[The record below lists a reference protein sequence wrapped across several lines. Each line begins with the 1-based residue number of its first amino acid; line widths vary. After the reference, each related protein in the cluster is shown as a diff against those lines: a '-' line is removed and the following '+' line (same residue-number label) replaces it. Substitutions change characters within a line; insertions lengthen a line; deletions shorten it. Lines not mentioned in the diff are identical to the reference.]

1 MMRPTSVILADFD
14 YSAPRSLGE
23 ALKERREH
31 KGAHIL
37 AGGTDLIPKMR
48 GQVVKPNFVIDIS
61 GIKELSYIKKQEGQV
76 RIGAATKISH
86 IIDSK
91 INLGVLQEA
100 CKKLGNPLTRNK
112 ATIGGNLCNASP
124 AADTAT
130 PLMVLEAQLV
140 LRSFDGERIVPVE
153 NFFVGPGKTV
163 LKEDEILTEIRITPP
178 EDGAK
183 AKFVKV
189 GLRKADAISVVNC
202 AVLLKVQKGV
212 VKEAKIALGSV
223 APTPIL
229 AKEAQKVL
237 VDKKLSEELIEK
249 CAQVAAREAKPI
261 DDVRGSAR
269 YRELLVE
276 GCVKKALRELMEG

>member
-1 MMRPTSVILADFD
+1 MRPTSIILADFD
-14 YSAPRSLGE
+14 YSAPKSLQE
-23 ALKERREH
+23 ALKEKKERG
-31 KGAHIL
+31 GAHIL
-37 AGGTDLIPKMR
+37 AGGTDLVPKMR
-48 GQVVKPNFVIDIS
+48 GQVVKPIHLIDIS
-61 GIKELSYIKKQEGQV
+61 GVKELDYIKEQDGQV
-76 RIGAATKISH
+76 RIGAATRISC

-91 INLGVLQEA
+91 VKIGILQEA

-130 PLMVLEAQLV
+130 PLMVLGAQLV
-140 LRSFDGERIVPVE
+140 LKSLDGERIVPVE

-163 LKEDEILTEIRITPP
+163 LEEDEILTEIRITPP
-178 EDGAK
+178 EEGTK

-202 AVLLKVQKGV
+202 AVLLKFQNGV
-212 VKEAKIALGSV
+212 VTDARIALGSV

-229 AKEAQKVL
+229 TKEAQNVL
-237 VDKKLSEELIEK
+237 IGNKLSEELLEK
-249 CAQVAAREAKPI
+249 FAQMAAKEAKPI
-261 DDVRGSAR
+261 DDVRGTAK
-269 YRELLVE
+269 YRSLLVQ